1 MTRPLAEIYDSIAE
15 NFAEAAIAIR
25 IGPTTSPEPPEEAL
39 PDLPFTDTPVATSA
53 PEKPHGSAAVCPAH
67 GVEFVDGNFGLYC
80 QQMSDDPE
88 WSNAKGFCRITPKNA
103 AIYMRKAVA
112 AGKR

>member
-39 PDLPFTDTPVATSA
+39 PDLPFTDTPQGRSA
-53 PEKPHGSAAVCPAH
+53 QGGCPEH
-67 GVEFVDGNFGLYC
+67 GVPWTIREAGVSKATGQPYNAFWKCDAQNDDGSYC
-80 QQMSDDPE
+80 RQKPTPA
-88 WSNAKGFCRITPKNA
+88 WVKAHPAK
-103 AIYMRKAVA
+103 
-112 AGKR
+112 